1 MGAGYG
7 KLLPYL
13 DAGPE
18 NTEDKLKKAY
28 KRILTTMEVP
38 VKSSIVWKQLML
50 DPRNDQKTM
59 TSLQEAVNFIH
70 TGRVQKQNTLII
82 TGQNDQDQIVFA
94 TAYFMVLSG
103 LPPNYADFAVS
114 NAVKDLGWKLNKP
127 YANALKLFRQKPA
140 KQLRQEMFK
149 AGGDYSFS
157 LLCEDVYRIYELAE
171 ISKPTES
178 QVKLDAP
185 LSVKEDE
192 GTFGPPVEAVVTL
205 TSPKGNGRSVHGN
218 SKAAVSAELRNMV
231 QSAPPHIPDVDD
243 SAEHISSDTL
253 GDLMQ
258 IRSSVGEVIEPEPVS
273 FIPEIKQVEE
283 THKLVETHAPVAEPL
298 SPSRIEPRK
307 EKLQEATAP
316 PTIANGLSKAEQKGD
331 ILLKISSSA
340 LNVIGMENTSYVG
353 DLDYQPGRKTEHS
366 MEVSVPSVATNGAAT
381 PAIAEIKRNKRKVNI
396 IRSPKSSEVELAKR
410 VDDYLASTTEEER
423 KKNRK
428 QVVII
433 RAKPQ
438 AAVA

>member
-1 MGAGYG
+1 M
-7 KLLPYL
+7 
-13 DAGPE
+13 
-18 NTEDKLKKAY
+18 N
-28 KRILTTMEVP
+28 
-38 VKSSIVWKQLML
+38 
-50 DPRNDQKTM
+50 
-59 TSLQEAVNFIH
+59 SLQEAVNFIH

-82 TGQNDQDQIVFA
+82 TGQADQDQIVFA

-127 YANALKLFRQKPA
+127 YMNALKLFRQKPA

-149 AGGDYSFS
+149 AGGEYSFS

-185 LSVKEDE
+185 LSVNEDE
-192 GTFGPPVEAVVTL
+192 GTFGPAGEAAVTP
-205 TSPKGNGRSVHGN
+205 TSPKGNGQSVQETRSGN
-218 SKAAVSAELRNMV
+218 SKAAVSAELINMV
-231 QSAPPHIPDVDD
+231 RSAPPHIPDVDD
-243 SAEHISSDTL
+243 SAEHISTDTL
-253 GDLMQ
+253 DDLVQ

-273 FIPEIKQVEE
+273 FIPEVKQMDE
-283 THKLVETHAPVAEPL
+283 THKLVETPAPGAGPQ
-298 SPSRIEPRK
+298 SPSRIGDVTPESVTIANKVGAGQPFPEPRK
-307 EKLQEATAP
+307 EVLQEATAP

-331 ILLKISSSA
+331 VLLKISSSG
-340 LNVIGMENTSYVG
+340 LVVNSVEDTSYVG
-353 DLDYQPGRKTEHS
+353 DLDHQPGRKTEPS
-366 MEVSVPSVATNGAAT
+366 MAMNGAAT

-410 VDDYLASTTEEER
+410 VDAYLASTTEEER

-428 QVVII
+428 HVVII

-438 AAVA
+438 ASVA